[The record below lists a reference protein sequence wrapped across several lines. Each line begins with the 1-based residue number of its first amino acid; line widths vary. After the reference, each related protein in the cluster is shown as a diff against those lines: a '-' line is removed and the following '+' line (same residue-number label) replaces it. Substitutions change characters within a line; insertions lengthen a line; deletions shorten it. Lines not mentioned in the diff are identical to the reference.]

1 MAKFQAIACDYDS
14 TLAHEGRVA
23 PETVKVLRR
32 ARAAGKKLILIT
44 GRRLED
50 LGRVFS
56 ETSVFDLVV
65 GENGGLL
72 WQPTA
77 KLEEPLCA
85 EPSGKFLA
93 ALTLRQVPLSVGK
106 TVVATY
112 RPYETVVQEAIDKSN
127 LDLAITFNRESVMVL
142 PRGIDKASG
151 LRAAL
156 SCLQIDS
163 SHVVGIG
170 DAENDL
176 SFLRLCGFSVAV
188 ANAIESLKSQ
198 VDHVT
203 RLEDGAGASI
213 VIQRV
218 IAGGELVAA
227 AD

>member
-1 MAKFQAIACDYDS
+1 VRFQAIACDYDS

-23 PETVKVLRR
+23 PETVEVLRR
-32 ARAAGKKLILIT
+32 ARTAGRKLILIT

-50 LGRVFS
+50 LASVFS
-56 ETSVFDLVV
+56 ETSVFDLIVA
-65 GENGGLL
+65 ENGGLL
-72 WQPTA
+72 SYPTT

-85 EPSGKFLA
+85 EPSEKFVA
-93 ALTLRQVPLSVGK
+93 ALALRQVPLSVGK
-106 TVVATY
+106 AVVATHQ
-112 RPYETVVQEAIDKSN
+112 PYETVVQEVIEKLH

-142 PRGIDKASG
+142 PRGIDKGSG

-156 SCLQIDS
+156 HRLEIEAPQ
-163 SHVVGIG
+163 VVGIG

-203 RLEDGAGASI
+203 LLEDGAGASKI
-213 VIQRV
+213 IEEV
-218 IAGGELVAA
+218 IAGRELVGAT
-227 AD
+227 D